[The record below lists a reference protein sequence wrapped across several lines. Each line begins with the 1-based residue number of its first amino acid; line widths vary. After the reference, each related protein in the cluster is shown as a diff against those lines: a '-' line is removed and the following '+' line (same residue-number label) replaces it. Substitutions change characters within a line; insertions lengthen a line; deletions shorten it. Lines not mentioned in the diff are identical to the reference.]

1 MDETNFSQVEFLKK
15 LYFLAQS
22 SNSCSMRLDFSRLQP
37 LWEEKEILIILAVI
51 KANVNDDQSGRN
63 YSGRHN
69 ENRNDSRVLAAIVI
83 MVRKIIKDE
92 ED

>member
-1 MDETNFSQVEFLKK
+1 
-15 LYFLAQS
+15 
-22 SNSCSMRLDFSRLQP
+22 MR
-37 LWEEKEILIILAVI
+37 EKEILIILAVI
-51 KANVNDDQSGRN
+51 KANVNDDQSSRN